1 MSHVLPLYLIFEL
14 GDLILALLVLGLH
27 VLLEGLE
34 LAAQL
39 LHLLFD
45 V

>member
-1 MSHVLPLYLIFEL
+1 MNDLLFYLIFEL
-14 GDLILALLVLGLH
+14 GDLILAFLVLCLH
-27 VLLEGLE
+27 VLLEGLK
-34 LAAQL
+34 LPAQL

>member
-1 MSHVLPLYLIFEL
+1 MPHILPLYLIFEL
-14 GDLILALLVLGLH
+14 GDLVLAFLVLGLH

-34 LAAQL
+34 LPAQL
-39 LHLLFD
+39 LDLLFD

>member
-1 MSHVLPLYLIFEL
+1 MNDILFYLIFEL
-14 GDLILALLVLGLH
+14 GDLILALLVLRLH

-34 LAAQL
+34 LPAQL
-39 LHLLFD
+39 LDLLFD